1 MRAIGIFTLSGGC
14 RDIEK
19 LGALQNIL
27 RTVAMASLKEGNST
41 LRKNRYIF
49 ASAGAVLGV
58 AAAGMGS
65 LAAALVGAVLGGVLG
80 YHLLTRI
87 GGGTESD

>member
-1 MRAIGIFTLSGGC
+1 MTNDD
-14 RDIEK
+14 RD
-19 LGALQNIL
+19 
-27 RTVAMASLKEGNST
+27 ST

-58 AAAGMGS
+58 AAGAGMG

-87 GGGTESD
+87 GGGTKSD

>member
-1 MRAIGIFTLSGGC
+1 MTNDD
-14 RDIEK
+14 RD
-19 LGALQNIL
+19 
-27 RTVAMASLKEGNST
+27 ST

-58 AAAGMGS
+58 AAGAGMGS

-87 GGGTESD
+87 GGGTKSDEFPITHLRLGAPPRQPIFRRNCHNLH